1 MSSGHGGRL
10 NWADASGTTH
20 EETGE
25 MAQAAEAKA
34 PGATSK
40 AQGPAAYF
48 PSIEANYGRTIDE
61 WKALMRATGLSTH
74 KELVAWLKDEHGFG
88 HGHAGAITAHLL
100 AERAAPQTGDDRVA
114 KLFPERKARWRPV
127 YDRLADEI
135 SGFGEAGEVGEV
147 KVLPKNTLLGFG
159 TRAQFVMLQPSTP
172 ERFDVGL
179 KLPGVEPAGRLEAA
193 GKWNTM
199 MTHRVQV
206 TSPDQVDAELLG
218 WLRQAYDAAAR

>member
-1 MSSGHGGRL
+1 
-10 NWADASGTTH
+10 
-20 EETGE
+20 
-25 MAQAAEAKA
+25 MAQAAGPKA
-34 PGATSK
+34 APK

-48 PSIEANYGRTIDE
+48 PSIEAKYGRSIDE
-61 WKALMRATGLSTH
+61 WKAAMRATGLTTH

-100 AERAAPQTGDDRVA
+100 AEGAAPQTADDRVTR
-114 KLFPERKARWRPV
+114 LFPDRKAHWRPV
-127 YDRLADEI
+127 YDRLAGEI
-135 SGFGEAGEVGEV
+135 AGFGEV
-147 KVLPKNTLLGFG
+147 KVLPKNTLVGFG

-199 MTHRVQV
+199 MTHRVQL
-206 TSPDQVDAELLG
+206 TSPDQVDAELLA
-218 WLRQAYDAAAR
+218 WLRQAYDASR

>member
-1 MSSGHGGRL
+1 
-10 NWADASGTTH
+10 
-20 EETGE
+20 
-25 MAQAAEAKA
+25 MAQAA
-34 PGATSK
+34 PK
-40 AQGPAAYF
+40 AQGPASYF
-48 PSIEANYGRTIDE
+48 PSIEAKYGRSIDE
-61 WKALMRATGLSTH
+61 WKAAMRATGFTTH
-74 KELVAWLKDEHGFG
+74 KELVAWLEDEHGFG

-100 AERAAPQTGDDRVA
+100 AEGTAPQTGEDRVA
-114 KLFPERKARWRPV
+114 KLFPERKAHWRPL

-135 SGFGEAGEVGEV
+135 TGFGEDGEI
-147 KVLPKNTLLGFG
+147 KVLPKNTLVGFG

-179 KLPGVEPAGRLEAA
+179 KLPGVEPSGRLEAA

-218 WLRQAYDAAAR
+218 WLRQAYDASL